1 MRAAPV
7 SSRWVRLVII
17 RRVTHEAGQVNRR
30 FDEIARNRA
39 AARPFFAAMKDYDEQ
54 LATLQLALLKT
65 QQAMIA
71 AGTRAAI
78 VLEGR
83 DAAGKD
89 GTIKRLTEH
98 LTPRATRVVAL
109 PKPSEHERGQW
120 YFQRYVAHLPGA
132 GELVIFNRSWY
143 NRAGVEVVMGFST
156 AAEQAQFLRDAPDV
170 ERMLVENGIRLIKI
184 WLDIDRDEQK
194 ERLAAR
200 HDDPLKALKISDM
213 DAVAQDRWKD
223 YSAARDQMLLRTHL
237 PVAPWH
243 VVRANHKKP
252 ARLAVMRHVI
262 RTLAPPAVAEE
273 VDGPDP
279 AIFFPFNEQALTDG
293 RLAP

>member
-1 MRAAPV
+1 MGCCNARRGPDEPCV
-7 SSRWVRLVII
+7 EVRRSAI
-17 RRVTHEAGQVNRR
+17 
-30 FDEIARNRA
+30 
-39 AARPFFAAMKDYDEQ
+39 MKDYDEQ

-71 AGTRAAI
+71 SGERALI

-89 GTIKRLTEH
+89 GTIKRITEH
-98 LTPRATRVVAL
+98 LTPRSTRVVSL
-109 PKPSEHERGQW
+109 PKPSDYERGQW

-156 AAEQAQFLRDAPDV
+156 KAEQAEFLRDAPDL
-170 ERMLVENGIRLIKI
+170 ERMLVESGIRIVKI
-184 WLDIDRDEQK
+184 WLDIDRGEQK
-194 ERLAAR
+194 KRLAAR

-223 YSAARDQMLLRTHL
+223 YSEARDLMLARTHS
-237 PVAPWH
+237 PIAPWH
-243 VVRANHKKP
+243 CVRADHKKP
-252 ARLAVMRHVI
+252 ARLAVMRHIVREI
-262 RTLAPPAVAEE
+262 APPSVAKH
-273 VDGPDP
+273 VGDPDP
-279 AIFFPFNEQALTDG
+279 AILFPFDQQATVDG
-293 RLAP
+293 RLSK